1 VCAGSY
7 GCVWGRGREW
17 RPAAPVCC
25 LPPHD
30 RARSKS
36 RVTARK
42 QLRSQEGFILG
53 RWNRKEI
60 ERSRSRRASLARPLS
75 QHKQAQRAA
84 PSPPPARLW
93 SCWGRWSGD
102 ASATLPWAPN
112 RPFCPSVADPLSTP
126 LPARPDSSLRLGPFG
141 RFAFPRH
148 RGDVCFGLSG
158 TPLRQGPV
166 RAAKGLRLYP
176 CH

>member
-1 VCAGSY
+1 MSWPILLRACVRNYNYAVSREEEGVCGELLV
-7 GCVWGRGREW
+7 VWGRGREW

-36 RVTARK
+36 RVTDRK

-75 QHKQAQRAA
+75 QHKQAQRR
-84 PSPPPARLW
+84 SKPPPQPACGAVGNGGLATRARRCL
-93 SCWGRWSGD
+93 GLR
-102 ASATLPWAPN
+102 TV
-112 RPFCPSVADPLSTP
+112 PS
-126 LPARPDSSLRLGPFG
+126 ARPSQIR
-141 RFAFPRH
+141 
-148 RGDVCFGLSG
+148 
-158 TPLRQGPV
+158 
-166 RAAKGLRLYP
+166 
-176 CH
+176 